1 MRSQLTTLI
10 ALAVAVPMVPA
21 LSSAAHAQ
29 AFADRDANRSFTPTQ
44 RWPTLGYEQ
53 WSAPLITNASRK
65 ACREREAAQQAA
77 DAQLTG
83 AEAQRA
89 ERRRAKSRC
98 R

>member
-10 ALAVAVPMVPA
+10 AVAVAVPMAPA
-21 LSSAAHAQ
+21 LSTAAHAQ
-29 AFADRDANRSFTPTQ
+29 AFADQDANRSFTPQQ

-53 WSAPLITNASRK
+53 WKAPLITNASRK
-65 ACREREAAQQAA
+65 ACRERQAAQLAA
-77 DAQLTG
+77 DAELTG
-83 AEAQRA
+83 EAAKRA